1 MVTAVRGEHSLA
13 DEQPSTLGNAR
24 MSREPIFVAGAAVA
38 FAAGA
43 AVAKRDTAT
52 GAGAMF
58 TIYWSMLLLVVG
70 FLMGRFAGRATA
82 PEVEDAGLA
91 TEAAGGQP
99 TLAPAAQPTAAQP
112 TTAQQQAG
120 GHDASGQPAAQPA
133 AAEEEAQAPP
143 PPPPPDQMQP
153 AVDFVFVTT
162 YGDRWHTVRHCIGLR
177 SARSVQRV
185 SSDLRAARIGCR
197 YCVVQR
203 AV

>member
-1 MVTAVRGEHSLA
+1 MVTAVRGEHSPA
-13 DEQPSTLGNAR
+13 DKQPSTLGNAH

-70 FLMGRFAGRATA
+70 FLMGRFSGRATA

-112 TTAQQQAG
+112 TAAQQQAG
-120 GHDASGQPAAQPA
+120 GHDASGPRGSRPRSPQQRRRRHRHLPRHRLLSKRSQRSTSFSSRRTVIAGTQ
-133 AAEEEAQAPP
+133 
-143 PPPPPDQMQP
+143 
-153 AVDFVFVTT
+153 
-162 YGDRWHTVRHCIGLR
+162 YGTA
-177 SARSVQRV
+177 SALGRRGQFS
-185 SSDLRAARIGCR
+185 G
-197 YCVVQR
+197 
-203 AV
+203 